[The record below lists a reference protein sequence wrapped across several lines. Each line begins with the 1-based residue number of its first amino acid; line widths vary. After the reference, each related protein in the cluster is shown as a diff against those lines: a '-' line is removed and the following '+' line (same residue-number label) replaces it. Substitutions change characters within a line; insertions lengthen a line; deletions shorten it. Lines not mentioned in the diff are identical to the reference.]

1 MWVDSGE
8 QETCKD
14 VRFER
19 AVHVLA
25 GKLGI
30 CSVLDRVELE
40 TKTGSL
46 EPVEYKRD
54 KPKPDPMD
62 EIQLC
67 AQSLCLQEMTGNSQR
82 RCVMA

>member
-1 MWVDSGE
+1 MCSRRSWVFG
-8 QETCKD
+8 
-14 VRFER
+14 
-19 AVHVLA
+19 
-25 GKLGI
+25 
-30 CSVLDRVELE
+30 SVLDWVEPK

-67 AQSLCLQEMTGNSQR
+67 A
-82 RCVMA
+82 

>member
-1 MWVDSGE
+1 MDSGE

-19 AVHVLA
+19 VVHVLA